1 MEGRSHGGSGLLPGT
16 GAGRKSAGL
25 LGVGSFAFYPNGS
38 NFCPN
43 GRMLPAA
50 IDDREV
56 FAYDDITI
64 KRLFNRDIENQS
76 ERSPGDEKDV

>member
-1 MEGRSHGGSGLLPGT
+1 
-16 GAGRKSAGL
+16 
-25 LGVGSFAFYPNGS
+25 
-38 NFCPN
+38 
-43 GRMLPAA
+43 MLPAA

-64 KRLFNRDIENQS
+64 KQLFNRNIENQS

>member
-1 MEGRSHGGSGLLPGT
+1 MAVPAFCPGRLR
-16 GAGRKSAGL
+16 GRKRAGL
-25 LGVGSFAFYPNGS
+25 LGAGSLAFYPNGS
-38 NFCPN
+38 TFCPN

-64 KRLFNRDIENQS
+64 KQLFNRNIENQS

>member
-1 MEGRSHGGSGLLPGT
+1 MAVPAFCPGRLR
-16 GAGRKSAGL
+16 GRKRADL
-25 LGVGSFAFYPNGS
+25 LGAGSFAFYPNGS

-50 IDDREV
+50 IDGREV
-56 FAYDDITI
+56 FAYDGITI
-64 KRLFNRDIENQS
+64 KRLFNRNIENQS

>member
-1 MEGRSHGGSGLLPGT
+1 MAVPAFCPGRVR
-16 GAGRKSAGL
+16 GRKSPGL
-25 LGVGSFAFYPNGS
+25 LGAGSFAFYPNGS

-56 FAYDDITI
+56 FAYDDIMI
-64 KRLFNRDIENQS
+64 KRLFNRNIENQS

>member
-16 GAGRKSAGL
+16 GAGEEKRRFAW
-25 LGVGSFAFYPNGS
+25 VGSFAFYPNGS

-50 IDDREV
+50 IDGREV
-56 FAYDDITI
+56 FAYDGITI
-64 KRLFNRDIENQS
+64 KQLFNRNIENQS

>member
-1 MEGRSHGGSGLLPGT
+1 
-16 GAGRKSAGL
+16 
-25 LGVGSFAFYPNGS
+25 
-38 NFCPN
+38 
-43 GRMLPAA
+43 MLPAA

-56 FAYDDITI
+56 FAYNDITI

>member
-1 MEGRSHGGSGLLPGT
+1 MKGRSHGGSGLLPGPA
-16 GAGRKSAGL
+16 AGEKTRRFARA
-25 LGVGSFAFYPNGS
+25 GSFAFYPNGS
-38 NFCPN
+38 TFCPN

-64 KRLFNRDIENQS
+64 KRLFNRNIENQS

>member
-1 MEGRSHGGSGLLPGT
+1 MKGRSHGGSGLLPGPA
-16 GAGRKSAGL
+16 AGEKNAGL
-25 LGVGSFAFYPNGS
+25 LGAGSFAFYPNGS

-50 IDDREV
+50 IDGREV

-64 KRLFNRDIENQS
+64 KRLFNRNIENQS

>member
-1 MEGRSHGGSGLLPGT
+1 MAVPDFCPGRLR
-16 GAGRKSAGL
+16 GRKRAGL
-25 LGVGSFAFYPNGS
+25 LGAGSFAFYPNGS
-38 NFCPN
+38 TFCPN

-56 FAYDDITI
+56 FAYDDIMI
-64 KRLFNRDIENQS
+64 KQLFNRNIENQS